1 MGIFDRFSRLVRA
14 ELNHRTGGRSAVD
27 PARRRASEPGDKRPP
42 EPSAEVLPPELPP
55 ELTRAFEVL
64 GVDPRAERATTRAAY
79 LKALKVHH
87 PDRHQDDE
95 RARVRATDESARIN
109 QAWDLLERYYEVQS
123 NSTT

>member
-27 PARRRASEPGDKRPP
+27 PASWRASEPGDKGPP
-42 EPSAEVLPPELPP
+42 
-55 ELTRAFEVL
+55 
-64 GVDPRAERATTRAAY
+64 
-79 LKALKVHH
+79 
-87 PDRHQDDE
+87 E

>member
-27 PARRRASEPGDKRPP
+27 PASWRASEPGDKRVP
-42 EPSAEVLPPELPP
+42 EPRAEVLPP

-64 GVDPRAERATTRAAY
+64 GVDPRAERAITRAAY
-79 LKALKVHH
+79 LKALKAHH

-95 RARVRATDESARIN
+95 KTRVRATDESARIN

>member
-27 PARRRASEPGDKRPP
+27 PASWRASEPGDKGPP
-42 EPSAEVLPPELPP
+42 EPRAEVLPP

-79 LKALKVHH
+79 LKALKAHH

>member
-55 ELTRAFEVL
+55 ELTCPPEDYRTAKFSL
-64 GVDPRAERATTRAAY
+64 AAY
-79 LKALKVHH
+79 LLCWALLRWYQVRIFVHLH
-87 PDRHQDDE
+87 L
-95 RARVRATDESARIN
+95 ICGC
-109 QAWDLLERYYEVQS
+109 
-123 NSTT
+123 